1 MDKVELEYYRQIL
14 IHTKKVRQE
23 LIKRDKLGKLPPRWF
38 MKEMM
43 EDSKLIENKK

>member
-1 MDKVELEYYRQIL
+1 MEVEYYRQIL

-43 EDSKLIENKK
+43 DDSKLVEEKK

>member
-1 MDKVELEYYRQIL
+1 MDKVELEYYRQNL

-43 EDSKLIENKK
+43 DDSKLVEEKK